1 MASGPFHDE
10 CYLVEP
16 LWRMVLIEVSQD
28 IDHEEV
34 LCHHTEGRER
44 LFAATSVVES
54 LVRAQAIRRIELLT
68 IIAAADGVLPW
79 SRNSM
84 FAVLQ
89 WALELFILT
98 NVLSS
103 DGKKCFQQ

>member
-1 MASGPFHDE
+1 M
-10 CYLVEP
+10 
-16 LWRMVLIEVSQD
+16 EVSQD
-28 IDHEEV
+28 IDHEEM

-44 LFAATSVVES
+44 LFAATIVVES
-54 LVRAQAIRRIELLT
+54 LVCAQAIRRIELLT
-68 IIAAADGVLPW
+68 IIAAADGVLSW

-89 WALELFILT
+89 RALKLFILT
-98 NVLSS
+98 SMVSG